1 MAVQGIGTGAA
12 GFGNVAAS
20 AMLKNDQAD
29 LTSKVDSIL
38 NGDGPTTEAEIE
50 EAATQMESLFASML
64 VKEMRGSM
72 SKGFFGDGPG
82 SDIYNEWFDKSI
94 GESIAADGGLGMVG
108 MLKVQ
113 LGIEAAIQAREGQE
127 FTEGAESEDSAPVQ
141 GEQS

>member
-1 MAVQGIGTGAA
+1 MAVQGIGSGAA
-12 GFGNVAAS
+12 GFGNIAAN
-20 AMLKNDQAD
+20 AMLQNDQSKM
-29 LTSKVDSIL
+29 TSKVDSIL

-50 EAATQMESLFASML
+50 QAATQMESLFASML

-94 GESIAADGGLGMVG
+94 GDSIAADGGLGMVA

-113 LGIEAAIQAREGQE
+113 LGIEAAIQARDAQE
-127 FTEGAESEDSAPVQ
+127 QADGGETEEPALTQ

>member
-1 MAVQGIGTGAA
+1 
-12 GFGNVAAS
+12 
-20 AMLKNDQAD
+20 
-29 LTSKVDSIL
+29 
-38 NGDGPTTEAEIE
+38 
-50 EAATQMESLFASML
+50 MESLFASML

-113 LGIEAAIQAREGQE
+113 LGIEAAIQLRESQE
-127 FTEGAESEDSAPVQ
+127 HGESDESKDGTPVQ